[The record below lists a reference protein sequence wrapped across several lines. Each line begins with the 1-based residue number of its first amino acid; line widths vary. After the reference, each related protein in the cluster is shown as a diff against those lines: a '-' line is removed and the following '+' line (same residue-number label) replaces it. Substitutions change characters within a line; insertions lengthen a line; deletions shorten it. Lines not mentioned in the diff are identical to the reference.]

1 MNNNNMKEDD
11 VQFNDEDEDEDKKF
25 SPGIKTC
32 IRYIYVVT
40 KFPGLEE
47 YVNSFCKWKN
57 LD

>member
-1 MNNNNMKEDD
+1 MKEDD
-11 VQFNDEDEDEDKKF
+11 VQFNDGDGDEDEDKKF

-32 IRYIYVVT
+32 ISYIYVVT